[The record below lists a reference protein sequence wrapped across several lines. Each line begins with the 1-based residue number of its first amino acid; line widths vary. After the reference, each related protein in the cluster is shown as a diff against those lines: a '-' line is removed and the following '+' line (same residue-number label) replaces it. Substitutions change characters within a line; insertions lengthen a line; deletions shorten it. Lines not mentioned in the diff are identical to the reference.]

1 MMTHQRNPA
10 AAARTRTRTPTRTRP
25 PVAGMGAL
33 SAVLAAALA
42 VAGCTTSASP
52 AGTATSQSAAGM
64 PGMAGMS
71 GTSAA
76 ALPGQ
81 MHLLGSDTWQG
92 MNIEL
97 ASMPP
102 QPFTVFEGQQT
113 KPVTPTGKDSLHL
126 MAVLADAQSH
136 ERIPYASCWVT
147 VTDANGKIVFDER
160 MWPMISRDVGTH
172 YGTNVALPGPGRYSA
187 RLRVGP
193 PQAARHPEYAAIWL
207 VPYTLTVPLQWA
219 GK

>member
-1 MMTHQRNPA
+1 MTHQRNPA
-10 AAARTRTRTPTRTRP
+10 AAARTRTRTRTRTRP

-92 MNIEL
+92 MSIEL

-126 MAVLADAQSH
+126 MAVLADQHAQMQMRWH
-136 ERIPYASCWVT
+136 V
-147 VTDANGKIVFDER
+147 
-160 MWPMISRDVGTH
+160 
-172 YGTNVALPGPGRYSA
+172 
-187 RLRVGP
+187 
-193 PQAARHPEYAAIWL
+193 PQARARENHRRMTPRFVWME
-207 VPYTLTVPLQWA
+207 T
-219 GK
+219 